1 MDTFEILVENIRSLL
16 EKNGWSQSELARRSG
31 VGQKTVNNI
40 VSNRD
45 ESASTKISTV
55 EAIAKA
61 FGVSTAQLM
70 SQDLGSTSAMDL
82 P

>member
-1 MDTFEILVENIRSLL
+1 M
-16 EKNGWSQSELARRSG
+16 
-31 VGQKTVNNI
+31 GQKTVNNI

-45 ESASTKISTV
+45 ESASTQISTV
-55 EAIAKA
+55 EAIAKV

-82 P
+82 PQSSKSHRRDFDWHQDASSAVF